1 MRNYFFLIGAVAALI
16 IPTEAKAGRDDFGMG
31 VAAAA
36 CAMLDRGY
44 SQARVED
51 VLNLLERQI
60 VASGIS
66 TRQQEQTAYGFDFQ
80 ASRNNCRSR
89 HRY

>member
-1 MRNYFFLIGAVAALI
+1 MRNFVFLIGTVAVLMV
-16 IPTEAKAGRDDFGMG
+16 PTQAKAGRNDFGMG

-44 SQARVED
+44 SQARVEE

-60 VASGIS
+60 ISSGIS
-66 TRQQEQTAYGFDFQ
+66 TRQQEQMASGFNYQ
-80 ASRNNCRSR
+80 ASRNNCRL
-89 HRY
+89 RYRY

>member
-1 MRNYFFLIGAVAALI
+1 MRNYVFLIGIVAALMVS
-16 IPTEAKAGRDDFGMG
+16 TGAKAGRDDFGMG

-44 SQARVED
+44 SQARVEE

-60 VASGIS
+60 ILSGIS
-66 TRQQEQTAYGFDFQ
+66 TRQQQQMASGFNYQ
-80 ASRNNCRSR
+80 ASRNNCRL
-89 HRY
+89 RYRY

>member
-1 MRNYFFLIGAVAALI
+1 MRNIVFLIGTVAVLMVPA
-16 IPTEAKAGRDDFGMG
+16 EANAGRNDFGMG

-60 VASGIS
+60 ISCGIS
-66 TRQQEQTAYGFDFQ
+66 TRQQQQMASGFNYQ
-80 ASRNNCRSR
+80 ASRNDCRL
-89 HRY
+89 RYRY

>member
-1 MRNYFFLIGAVAALI
+1 MRNFVFLIGTVAVLMV
-16 IPTEAKAGRDDFGMG
+16 PPQAKAGRNDFGMG

-44 SQARVED
+44 SQARVEE

-60 VASGIS
+60 ISSGIS
-66 TRQQEQTAYGFDFQ
+66 TRQQEQMASGFNYQ
-80 ASRNNCRSR
+80 ASRNNCRL
-89 HRY
+89 RYRY

>member
-1 MRNYFFLIGAVAALI
+1 MRRYVFLIGTVAASLVSM
-16 IPTEAKAGRDDFGMG
+16 EANAGRDDFGMG

-44 SQARVED
+44 SQARVEE

-60 VASGIS
+60 IASGIS
-66 TRQQEQTAYGFDFQ
+66 TRQQQQMANGFNFQ
-80 ASRNNCRSR
+80 ASRNNCRL
-89 HRY
+89 RYRD